1 MNSAPKR
8 NDSSP
13 RPTVPA
19 STNARLAEV
28 VAELRKREALR
39 TGKLP
44 GWTPLPMQSDALACE
59 AYELLV
65 GGCAGPGK
73 SEFLV
78 VDPLRWTGHK
88 AFRAILFR
96 NTFEELERSLISK
109 ARRLYPPLGATYHE
123 SRHIWTFPSGAQI
136 GFSYLEREKDV
147 HRYQGALRQGVSRH
161 VGRARYRITSRPFHR
176 QSTKGLAR
184 DSLRHEA

>member
-147 HRYQGALRQGVSRH
+147 HRYQGGEWQYLGFDELSYFMDYQY
-161 VGRARYRITSRPFHR
+161 RYLSPRPR
-176 QSTKGLAR
+176 PSSG
-184 DSLRHEA
+184 SSGSG